1 MPPPS
6 HSDQAAADAI
16 ILSAAADTKARYAA
30 DEDEPPTTTSTINKM
45 ESGAHAG
52 LQTADQVAAQLSQSR
67 AAEHARFLT
76 DSTAH
81 SGQNAETIYRD
92 ASGRIINVAMKRAE
106 ARQAAAAAAAK
117 MKAEV
122 EAAKGDIQRAE
133 ASFNKK
139 KLEDAKFI
147 PLARYV
153 DDVEMND
160 ELRDQQRWN
169 DPAAGFLEEK
179 TKKKNAGKKSVSG
192 KPLYAGSGPPNRYGI
207 RPGYRWDGVD
217 RGNGFEK
224 KYFAALNKRKNLK
237 ELDYAWQMDE

>member
-117 MKAEV
+117 MKAEA

-169 DPAAGFLEEK
+169 DPAAGFLEETK
-179 TKKKNAGKKSVSG
+179 TGKKSVSG

-224 KYFAALNKRKNLK
+224 KYFAAMNKRKNLK

>member
-16 ILSAAADTKARYAA
+16 ILSAAADSKARYAA
-30 DEDEPPTTTSTINKM
+30 DEDEPPATHTISKM

-133 ASFNKK
+133 ASFNKR

-160 ELRDQQRWN
+160 ELRDQERWN
-169 DPAAGFLEEK
+169 DPAAGFLQEN
-179 TKKKNAGKKSVSG
+179 TKKNAGMKSVSG

-224 KYFAALNKRKNLK
+224 KYFAAMNKRKNFK